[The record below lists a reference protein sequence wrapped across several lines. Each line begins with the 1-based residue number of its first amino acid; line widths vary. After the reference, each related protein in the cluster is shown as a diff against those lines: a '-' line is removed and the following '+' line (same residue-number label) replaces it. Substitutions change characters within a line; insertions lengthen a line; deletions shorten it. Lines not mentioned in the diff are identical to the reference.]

1 MFNLGGRVALVT
13 GSARGIGR
21 AIAET
26 LAEQG
31 ATVIIND
38 LARAEAEANAVAVG
52 IAAKGGKAD
61 AIVFDVSD
69 PQGTEEAISAAAK
82 RHGRLDILVA
92 NAGIS
97 IDGLF
102 VRLKAEDLQ
111 RTFAVNVVGAVM
123 CAKAATRVMMRG
135 KWGRVIFIS
144 SVVGEMGNVGQA
156 AYGASKAALIGLTKT
171 VAREYAARGITVNA
185 VAPGFVDTEMT
196 RAMSDE
202 AREAVLA
209 AIPLGRTAS
218 PSEIAAAVAY
228 LASEEASYVTG
239 QVLRLNGG
247 MYM

>member
-1 MFNLGGRVALVT
+1 MFNLNGRVALVT

-31 ATVIIND
+31 ATVVIND
-38 LARAEAEANAVAVG
+38 LARAEADANAVAAG

-61 AIVFDVSD
+61 ALMFDVTD
-69 PQGTEEAISAAAK
+69 PQSTEDAISGLAK
-82 RHGRLDILVA
+82 RYGRLDILIA

-123 CAKAATRVMMRG
+123 CAKAATRAMMRS

-171 VAREYAARGITVNA
+171 LAREYAARGITVNA

-218 PSEIAAAVAY
+218 PREIAAAVAY
-228 LASEEASYVTG
+228 LASEEAGYVTG